1 MQNLEEFPFKTLGE
15 LCMRQTEGQVV
26 QQLYVNPSRD
36 ETEIPLIRSL
46 SFFSY

>member
-1 MQNLEEFPFKTLGE
+1 
-15 LCMRQTEGQVV
+15 MRQTEGQVV